1 MNRFIEIIKYT
12 WKAKGRH
19 GIHSPFVYDLVDICF
34 RIPVSKKIYDRVA
47 KKMDLPRSSVR
58 LLLQLC
64 KHLNYSQII
73 TNITEIN
80 ELKTSIQQGGFSAD
94 VVDMEE
100 MGIQKMETSPTL
112 IFMRCDSVTGS
123 IFEKVSEMTPFLDEN
138 TFVIL
143 CGIRNNR
150 NSWNEWNRLV
160 SFSSLH
166 FTADMNEQGILSK
179 RSFQEKEHFVLRY

>member
-1 MNRFIEIIKYT
+1 VNRFIEIIKYT

-34 RIPVSKKIYDRVA
+34 RIPVSKIIYERAA
-47 KKMDLPRSSVR
+47 KKMDLPVSSVR

-64 KHLNYSQII
+64 KYLNYSQII
-73 TNITEIN
+73 TDTAEIN
-80 ELKTSIQQGGFSAD
+80 ELKTAVQQCEFSAD
-94 VVDMEE
+94 VIYIEE
-100 MGIQKMETSPTL
+100 MGIQKMATTPTL

-166 FTADMNEQGILSK
+166 FTADMNQLGILSK

>member
-1 MNRFIEIIKYT
+1 MNRFFEIIKYT

-34 RIPVSKKIYDRVA
+34 RIPVSKIIYDHAA
-47 KKMDLPRSSVR
+47 KKMDLPLSSVR

-64 KHLNYSQII
+64 KHFNYRHII
-73 TNITEIN
+73 TDIAEIN
-80 ELKTSIQQGGFSAD
+80 ELKTAVQQCKFSAD
-94 VVDMEE
+94 VIYIED
-100 MGIQKMETSPTL
+100 MGIQKMETTPTL
-112 IFMRCDSVTGS
+112 ILMRCDSVTGS
-123 IFEKVSEMTPFLDEN
+123 IFEKVSEMAPFLDEN

-150 NSWNEWNRLV
+150 NSWNEWNKLV

-166 FTADMNEQGILSK
+166 FTADVNQQGILSK

>member
-1 MNRFIEIIKYT
+1 MNRFFEIIKYT

-34 RIPVSKKIYDRVA
+34 RIPVSKIIYDRAA
-47 KKMDLPRSSVR
+47 KKMDLPLSSVR

-64 KHLNYSQII
+64 KHLNYSHII
-73 TNITEIN
+73 TDTTEIN
-80 ELKTSIQQGGFSAD
+80 ELKTAVQQCEFSAD
-94 VVDMEE
+94 VIYIEE
-100 MGIQKMETSPTL
+100 MGIQKMETTPTL

-123 IFEKVSEMTPFLDEN
+123 IFEKVSEMAPFLDEN

-143 CGIRNNR
+143 CGIRNNK
-150 NSWNEWNRLV
+150 NSWNEWNKLV
-160 SFSSLH
+160 SFSSFH
-166 FTADMNEQGILSK
+166 FTADMNQQGILSK